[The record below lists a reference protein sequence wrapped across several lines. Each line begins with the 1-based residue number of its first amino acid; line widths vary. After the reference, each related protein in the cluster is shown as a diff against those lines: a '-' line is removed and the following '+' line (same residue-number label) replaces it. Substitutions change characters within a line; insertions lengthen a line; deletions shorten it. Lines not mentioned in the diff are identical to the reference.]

1 MHVHANV
8 SVNKCMYMYM
18 CIGMFVYT
26 YVSDNEQIRIIGAL
40 WLWLPWLVFRVSIIG
55 GIQARYD

>member
-8 SVNKCMYMYM
+8 SVNKCMCMYM

-26 YVSDNEQIRIIGAL
+26 YMGDNEQIRIIGAL